1 MELSPHLLWA
11 FLVFAVV
18 MFFTPGPNNIM
29 LLASGLNYGF
39 RRTLP
44 HMAGVT
50 FGYAFMIGV
59 TGLGLGA
66 VFTALPWLQTLLK
79 YAGAAY
85 LVYLAYVIACS
96 GPPEPGEAEQR
107 RPMSFIGAALF
118 QWVNAKGWVM
128 AISIITAYAAIS
140 AYPWNV
146 GLQVLVS
153 LCIGALSSLAWAL
166 SGTALQPL
174 VKSQRAVRIF
184 NVTMAILLLASLYP
198 VLAEI

>member
-29 LLASGLNYGF
+29 LLASGLNFGF
-39 RRTLP
+39 RRTIP

-50 FGYAFMIGV
+50 FGFAFMIAV

-66 VFTALPWLQTLLK
+66 VFTSIPMLQTILK
-79 YAGAAY
+79 YAGATY
-85 LVYLAYVIACS
+85 LVYLAVAIGLS
-96 GPPEPGEAEQR
+96 GPPDPGEVER
-107 RPMSFIGAALF
+107 RKPMTFLGAALF
-118 QWVNAKGWVM
+118 QWVNVKGWVM
-128 AISIITAYAAIS
+128 AIGTITAYAAVAI
-140 AYPWNV
+140 YPWNV
-146 GLQVLVS
+146 VVQVMLSFVMGS
-153 LCIGALSSLAWAL
+153 LSTIAWAL
-166 SGTALQPL
+166 SGTALQSL
-174 VKSQRAVRIF
+174 VKSPRAVRIF

>member
-1 MELSPHLLWA
+1 MELSSHLLWA

-29 LLASGLNYGF
+29 LLASGLNFGF

-44 HMAGVT
+44 HVAGVT
-50 FGYAFMIGV
+50 CGYAFMIGV

-66 VFTALPWLQTLLK
+66 VFAALPWLQTVLK

-85 LVYLAYVIACS
+85 LVYLAYAIACS
-96 GPPEPGEAEQR
+96 GPPEPGEAERR

-140 AYPWNV
+140 TYPWNV
-146 GLQVLVS
+146 GLQVAMS
-153 LCIGALSSLAWAL
+153 LLIGAMSSVAWVL
-166 SGTALQPL
+166 CGTALQPL
-174 VKSQRAVRIF
+174 IQSPRAIRIF

>member
-29 LLASGLNYGF
+29 LLTSGLNFGF

-44 HMAGVT
+44 HVAGVT
-50 FGYAFMIGV
+50 CGYAFMIGV

-66 VFTALPWLQTLLK
+66 VFAALPWLQTVLK

-85 LVYLAYVIACS
+85 LVYLAYAIARS
-96 GPPEPGEAEQR
+96 DPPEPGEAERR

-140 AYPWNV
+140 TYPWNV
-146 GLQVLVS
+146 GLQVAMS
-153 LCIGALSSLAWAL
+153 LLIGAMSSVAWVL
-166 SGTALQPL
+166 CGTALQPL
-174 VKSQRAVRIF
+174 VKSARAVRVF